1 MNRLISK
8 GRIAAMAG
16 FLALILS
23 IYMVF
28 LYRLQIIYGEEYYNR
43 SNQMTSEETVVTA
56 TRGNILDRY
65 GRVLVS
71 NKECYNLKIDN
82 VKLFSNDDPNEV
94 ILELVR
100 MVQSFGDVYNDD
112 LPVSAQPPFE
122 YDPDMTDIEKTM
134 LDAYFKDKGKEL
146 PANPTA
152 VELMSYMRTRYGID
166 NSYTA
171 EEMRIIAGVR
181 YSINVR
187 YAVNTADYLFVE
199 DASMGL
205 ISSIMENKLAGIE
218 VERAYIRDYGTEYA
232 AHLLG
237 YVGLMTQEE
246 FERYSLLNYANDA
259 MVGKDGV
266 EYTFESYLH
275 GKDGK
280 VIETRSPSGTILST
294 VYLEEPEPGN
304 HIYLTIDM
312 ALQEQVEK
320 ILSHGMN
327 ILISD
332 REQERAEGLA
342 RGDYNPDMKDE
353 ITGGAM
359 VVVNVKTGEPLAI
372 ASYPSFDVSTVI
384 ENYAEYLATPNAPL
398 FNRALMGTYAPGST
412 FKPCVA
418 MAALTTGI
426 INTENKVKCQGV
438 FTKYADQGYA
448 PECWIWRAS
457 KDPNEHLTHGEDN
470 VTDALRDSCNYFFY
484 TIGEQLG
491 VDDMG
496 DFAHAFGLGS
506 TTGIELIEATGNMS
520 NRANHADYTGTEW
533 RIGDTMQAAI
543 GQSDSVFTPL
553 QIAEYCATV
562 ANGGQRHSASI
573 LKSVRSF
580 DYNEKVYERDAEVLS
595 EIDSADYNW
604 VAIHNGMYK
613 VLHDWS
619 VNEANA
625 KWWADCAWEV
635 AGKTGTAQKGEG
647 ITNDGIFMCYGP
659 FDNPEVAIAVVVERG
674 GAGANTQF
682 MARQV
687 MDAYINIRSYSD
699 TSEETMSL
707 LK

>member
-1 MNRLISK
+1 
-8 GRIAAMAG
+8 
-16 FLALILS
+16 
-23 IYMVF
+23 
-28 LYRLQIIYGEEYYNR
+28 
-43 SNQMTSEETVVTA
+43 
-56 TRGNILDRY
+56 
-65 GRVLVS
+65 
-71 NKECYNLKIDN
+71 
-82 VKLFSNDDPNEV
+82 
-94 ILELVR
+94 
-100 MVQSFGDVYNDD
+100 
-112 LPVSAQPPFE
+112 
-122 YDPDMTDIEKTM
+122 
-134 LDAYFKDKGKEL
+134 
-146 PANPTA
+146 
-152 VELMSYMRTRYGID
+152 
-166 NSYTA
+166 
-171 EEMRIIAGVR
+171 
-181 YSINVR
+181 
-187 YAVNTADYLFVE
+187 
-199 DASMGL
+199 
-205 ISSIMENKLAGIE
+205 
-218 VERAYIRDYGTEYA
+218 
-232 AHLLG
+232 
-237 YVGLMTQEE
+237 
-246 FERYSLLNYANDA
+246 
-259 MVGKDGV
+259 
-266 EYTFESYLH
+266 
-275 GKDGK
+275 
-280 VIETRSPSGTILST
+280 
-294 VYLEEPEPGN
+294 
-304 HIYLTIDM
+304 M

-426 INTENKVKCQGV
+426 INTENKGKCQGV

-562 ANGGQRHSASI
+562 ANGGTRYSASI
-573 LKSVRSF
+573 LKSVRSYDF
-580 DYNEKVYERDAEVLS
+580 SEKIYEREPEVMAT
-595 EIDSADYNW
+595 INSADYNW
-604 VAIHNGMYK
+604 DAVHKGMYA

-619 VNEANA
+619 VNENNA

-647 ITNDGIFMCYGP
+647 VTNDGIFMCYAP
-659 FDNPEVAIAVVVERG
+659 FDDPEVAIAVVVERG

-687 MDAYINIRSYSD
+687 MDAYINIKSYSD
-699 TSEETMSL
+699 TSEETMTL